1 MNVSRTIKTTLSAA
15 LLAGLFAGG
24 AVAAADAGAP
34 IVYGGFTESNGVTLP
49 VDVSGYGSTRQGI
62 AASTAGTRVFGVFE
76 RDSSG
81 VTVPSA
87 GSPRDAVTLPRVTV
101 VANPDSGLI
110 YGAFRRID
118 GVTLPASR
126 DRSSTALDLTE
137 AAIAAR
143 DIR

>member
-24 AVAAADAGAP
+24 TVAAADAETP
-34 IVYGGFTESNGVTLP
+34 IVYGGFTESNGATLP
-49 VDVSGYGSTRQGI
+49 VDVSRYGSTRQGI

-81 VTVPSA
+81 VTVPST
-87 GSPRDAVTLPRVTV
+87 GSPRDALTLPRVTV
-101 VANPDSGLI
+101 VANPESDLV
-110 YGAFRRID
+110 YGAFRSVD

-126 DRSSTALDLTE
+126 DHSSTALELTE